1 MHLTQLNMDFE
12 LEKNETSIYL
22 LFLTF
27 VRWEI
32 PAKSVFLPNISK
44 LAHGSWASGSC
55 LVEPMFGRVLPTHTM
70 QSIPFQSEVNKGR
83 MQKQNDKMR

>member
-55 LVEPMFGRVLPTHTM
+55 LVESMFAVFCLPIQCKAFH
-70 QSIPFQSEVNKGR
+70 SKA
-83 MQKQNDKMR
+83 K